1 MDRITASDA
10 ELVEASRRGERAAF
24 GELVARYQRVV
35 CAVGYCSTNDR
46 SLGEDVA
53 QDTFVAA
60 FHQLDQLRDVSR
72 LRSWL
77 CGIARNLARKAKR
90 ARDREDEIDEAQP
103 DSAASPFDAA
113 SERERDVVVGKALA
127 RVPETYREALVL
139 FYVEQRS
146 VTAVADALGISA
158 DAVHQRL
165 SRGRQLVAA
174 EVAELVEHT
183 LERRRTRRNLVAGV
197 LAALPASVIPAHAHA
212 ANASGG
218 SSMLKIGI
226 AAALTA
232 TIAGTGYAV
241 HRARAEHTATS
252 SSSIAA
258 AASSGLVPTRPA
270 ASLPWARRA
279 HASHS
284 VTAPPALPSATGHV
298 VNDCGAVARHLGS
311 LMPQMVSSTTSIAMT
326 RDQVEKLRAAL
337 GSGQMYIVEG
347 SGALPTGEAAKLEF
361 GTDLEQ
367 QCKDEHWPQSLIDC
381 LASVPDMFAT
391 AECSTGAPPGIAGPT
406 AAQLAAITD
415 IGCKA
420 VAAHVAATITVKIPL
435 VDGVPATV
443 AASVREANRVI
454 EEMNDHTDGIA
465 DQIAATC
472 DDDAWAESLRRC
484 LAASTSP
491 EMMATCH

>member
-1 MDRITASDA
+1 MDRITVSDA

-35 CAVGYCSTNDR
+35 CAVGYCGTNDR
-46 SLGEDVA
+46 SLGEDIA

-90 ARDREDEIDEAQP
+90 TRDREDVLDEAQP

-113 SERERDVVVGKALA
+113 SERERDLVVSKALE

-139 FYVEQRS
+139 YYVEQHS
-146 VTAVADALGISA
+146 VAAVADALGISA

-183 LERRRTRRNLVAGV
+183 LERRRTRRNLVAAV
-197 LAALPASVIPAHAHA
+197 IAALPASVIPAHAHA

-218 SSMLKIGI
+218 SNMLRIGI

-241 HRARAEHTATS
+241 HRARAEHAATS
-252 SSSIAA
+252 AGSLAA
-258 AASSGLVPTRPA
+258 AATTSVPSRSSG

-279 HASHS
+279 HTSHA
-284 VTAPPALPSATGHV
+284 VTAPPALPSTTGHV
-298 VNDCGAVARHLGS
+298 VNDCAAVARHLGS
-311 LMPQMVSSTTSIAMT
+311 LAPQMVSSTTSITMS

-337 GSGQMYIVEG
+337 GSGQMFVVEG
-347 SGALPTGEAAKLEF
+347 SGELPGSDGLQMEL
-361 GTDLEQ
+361 GNNLEQ
-367 QCKDEHWPQSLIDC
+367 QCKDEHWSQSLIDC
-381 LASVPDMFAT
+381 FASVPDLFST
-391 AECSTGAPPGIAGPT
+391 GECSTGTPPGIASPT
-406 AAQLAAITD
+406 ADQLAAVTD
-415 IGCKA
+415 TSCKA
-420 VAAHVAATITVKIPL
+420 VAAHVASTITVRVPL

-443 AASVREANRVI
+443 IGA
-454 EEMNDHTDGIA
+454 MNDQVTGVA
-465 DQIAATC
+465 DQIASQC
-472 DDDAWAESLRRC
+472 DDDGWAESLRRC
-484 LAASTSP
+484 LAASASA